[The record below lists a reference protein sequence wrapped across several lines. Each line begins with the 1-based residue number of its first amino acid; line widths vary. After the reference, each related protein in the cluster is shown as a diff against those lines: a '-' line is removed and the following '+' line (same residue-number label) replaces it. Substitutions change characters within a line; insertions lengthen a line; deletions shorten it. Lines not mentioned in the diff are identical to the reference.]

1 MVREILA
8 AVRGNTPGRKLIWNW
23 STAAGFHYFSNFE
36 EENGLE
42 YFYFVGKL
50 SVRLLLRALDDCSQL
65 KIQLRIGKVI
75 CGFPG
80 RTSKLAKLAD
90 VVYKFQRS
98 FTTKYCRIVKN
109 VCRQLQFS
117 KLGSTSSFFFSR
129 TNSAIHTT
137 NNYKKFVNQYVQHDF
152 WGTKVFCFCLLTSN
166 IVEKK
171 FHAEK
176 LVRRSLH
183 FNLNEKNSWNE
194 QSICVEWWT

>member
-1 MVREILA
+1 M
-8 AVRGNTPGRKLIWNW
+8 NT
-23 STAAGFHYFSNFE
+23 SET
-36 EENGLE
+36 GLE

-80 RTSKLAKLAD
+80 RTWSKLAKLAD

-98 FTTKYCRIVKN
+98 WESYIRSTAVLSCKN
-109 VCRQLQFS
+109 VCRQLKFS

-137 NNYKKFVNQYVQHDF
+137 NNYKKLANQYVQHDF

-183 FNLNEKNSWNE
+183 FNLNEKTS
-194 QSICVEWWT
+194 